1 MESALCVWCYV
12 MHHCEG
18 RGLDR
23 VSNEEAR
30 SPGFVLSLVLMLV
43 ITQHLETLA
52 SREMGEMGENPLVGL
67 CGNCEGCVIAWTSWS
82 QTVSHRST
90 PSAKCTFVPR

>member
-1 MESALCVWCYV
+1 MESTLCVCCYV
-12 MHHCEG
+12 IHHCEGG

-30 SPGFVLSLVLMLV
+30 SPGFVMSLVLMLV
-43 ITQHLETLA
+43 ITLRNTGQPGNGRKA
-52 SREMGEMGENPLVGL
+52 KYPLVGL
-67 CGNCEGCVIAWTSWS
+67 CGDCEGCVIAWTSWS